1 MANPWIA
8 HVKKTMRH
16 MKSKGT
22 YAKGKGLAQVI
33 KEAKKSWKSLRRG
46 GADEPQDEPMPEPV
60 SGEEG
65 KEMEAGR
72 RRRRGGAE
80 EEMEAGRRHR
90 RSAKK
95 TRRHSRR
102 R

>member
-1 MANPWIA
+1 MPNAWIA

-22 YAKGKGLAQVI
+22 YAKGKGLKQVI
-33 KEAKKSWKSLRRG
+33 KEAKKSWKHHRRG
-46 GADEPQDEPMPEPV
+46 GADDEPAMSPPADVDVKE
-60 SGEEG
+60 
-65 KEMEAGR
+65 EMEGENPTPPGGR
-72 RRRRGGAE
+72 RRRT
-80 EEMEAGRRHR
+80 
-90 RSAKK
+90 AKK

>member
-16 MKSKGT
+16 MKKKGT

-33 KEAKKSWKSLRRG
+33 KEAKKSWKHHRRG
-46 GADEPQDEPMPEPV
+46 GADPEEKEPEMPEPMPTTQD
-60 SGEEG
+60 EG
-65 KEMEAGR
+65 MEAGR
-72 RRRRGGAE
+72 RRRTG
-80 EEMEAGRRHR
+80 
-90 RSAKK
+90 KK

>member
-33 KEAKKSWKSLRRG
+33 KEAKKSWKHHRRG
-46 GADEPQDEPMPEPV
+46 GADPEEKEPEMPEPMPASEEP
-60 SGEEG
+60 
-65 KEMEAGR
+65 MEAGR
-72 RRRRGGAE
+72 RRR
-80 EEMEAGRRHR
+80 HR
-90 RSAKK
+90 SGKK